1 MTSSHCT
8 VIAKAICSPLI
19 CYRELQ
25 QVGNVNIGLGWKSC
39 TQLYCATLPSC
50 EFFQHRQHS
59 HPVSR
64 ASVFHST
71 QDYMSGIGTSELT
84 GRGPEIIIPQVWPKL
99 RRWGCVQVV
108 DKNFMGTYKCEL
120 LGAWQQLWELRETI
134 ESRTSSCIKPK
145 VFFVAWSSSQSCNWY
160 SPLPDSKWVCSMW
173 CNAYGGRGK
182 SLCKIYIVWLKTCM

>member
-1 MTSSHCT
+1 MRLKISGWEYAAWVFSLIFTCLPDVTTNHHDSCSMTSSHCT

-39 TQLYCATLPSC
+39 TQLYCPTLPSC

-59 HPVSR
+59 HPISR

-71 QDYMSGIGTSELT
+71 QDYTFGIGTSELT
-84 GRGPEIIIPQVWPKL
+84 GHGPEIIIRQVWQKL
-99 RRWGCVQVV
+99 RRWGYVQVV

-120 LGAWQQLWELRETI
+120 LGALRAHGDHWI
-134 ESRTSSCIKPK
+134 
-145 VFFVAWSSSQSCNWY
+145 
-160 SPLPDSKWVCSMW
+160 
-173 CNAYGGRGK
+173 
-182 SLCKIYIVWLKTCM
+182 